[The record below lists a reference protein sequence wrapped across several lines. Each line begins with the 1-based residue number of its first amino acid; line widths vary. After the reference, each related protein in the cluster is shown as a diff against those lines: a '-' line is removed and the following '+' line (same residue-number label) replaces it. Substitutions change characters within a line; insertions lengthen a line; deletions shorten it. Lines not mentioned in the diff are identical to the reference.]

1 MDVARPD
8 IARKKKRNR
17 FIWILILILIGGGVT
32 FSLSRLE
39 PALPKMDSSLIW
51 TDTVQRGEMLRQV
64 RGTGTL
70 VPEEIVFVQSEVGGT
85 IDKIHVLA
93 GAEVEPDTI
102 LLTLSNDQLEQ
113 DIFDKE
119 WAIKASEASK
129 VQLEVNLESQR
140 LSKKMTQTR
149 LKADFEYA
157 ALEADAY
164 EQLERDGLVAALE
177 ARRYRMTANDMGA
190 RYTNGLENISM
201 DKKSADAQVAVREAD
216 LKKMH
221 AALELKMKQLDE
233 LTVRAGIKGVLQSVG
248 DGRKLEVGQ
257 RVGPSATLAKI
268 VIPDKLKAEI
278 QIAETQVKDVTLG
291 QKAEIDTRNGII
303 EGTVVRVDPAVEN
316 GTVTVDVQLE
326 GDLPEGARPD
336 LSVDGIIE
344 IQRLEDVLYVG
355 RPVRA
360 IPESPGVIF
369 KMNPEGTRASQVAVT
384 WGRSSVSVIEVAE
397 GLEAGDEV
405 ILSDVSDFEDYKQLE
420 IE

>member
-1 MDVARPD
+1 M
-8 IARKKKRNR
+8 
-17 FIWILILILIGGGVT
+17 
-32 FSLSRLE
+32 
-39 PALPKMDSSLIW
+39 
-51 TDTVQRGEMLRQV
+51 
-64 RGTGTL
+64 
-70 VPEEIVFVQSEVGGT
+70 
-85 IDKIHVLA
+85 
-93 GAEVEPDTI
+93 
-102 LLTLSNDQLEQ
+102 
-113 DIFDKE
+113 
-119 WAIKASEASK
+119 
-129 VQLEVNLESQR
+129 
-140 LSKKMTQTR
+140 
-149 LKADFEYA
+149 
-157 ALEADAY
+157 
-164 EQLERDGLVAALE
+164 
-177 ARRYRMTANDMGA
+177 
-190 RYTNGLENISM
+190 
-201 DKKSADAQVAVREAD
+201 
-216 LKKMH
+216 
-221 AALELKMKQLDE
+221 
-233 LTVRAGIKGVLQSVG
+233 
-248 DGRKLEVGQ
+248 
-257 RVGPSATLAKI
+257 
-268 VIPDKLKAEI
+268 
-278 QIAETQVKDVTLG
+278 TLG